1 MISLQIMEFRSNER
15 CFYVVVCC
23 FSIRITSSAFE
34 KKFHHILSFIKC
46 TSVENNSLVVII
58 CACVSIFIYVIFV
71 HFWTEFTPFA
81 CHKCW
86 RAEMGL
92 NDTITTALAS
102 TLVLSSAPL
111 LHDTKAHRKHNHFI
125 LLYNVAFLVD
135 LILIAHEW
143 ILRFA
148 SPQLLYRTIVLRL
161 CGCVQQLEVHPWN
174 ISSDSTTN
182 QSMLDINTHL
192 CQLLCYKKCKITNKF
207 WNHGYNLVAS
217 NMTQNKLYIEIE
229 CA

>member
-1 MISLQIMEFRSNER
+1 MRDVFMLLCAAFLYALHHLHSKKSSIIFYRSLN
-15 CFYVVVCC
+15 
-23 FSIRITSSAFE
+23 A
-34 KKFHHILSFIKC
+34 
-46 TSVENNSLVVII
+46 VENNSLVVII

-92 NDTITTALAS
+92 NDTITTALAF